1 MSLAVCPRCNLMLA
15 ATADGGVRHCR
26 SCGGE
31 FRRDE
36 TDGEA
41 PAAPPAISS
50 DTGAAVPS
58 SVEAV
63 SCPHCLNAM
72 RAQAEAF
79 AFTCDSCGG
88 RWLDGD
94 SYRMANL
101 ALEAQSTEVPPPR
114 APTAEPE
121 SSFTRNLLY
130 GLSLPERFL
139 RSGVGLSAGAVKE
152 MAGVLIPQAFH
163 SAKSYEIAI
172 DKSLTFLTETIGGVA
187 SSGPTAPVD
196 EAGAHVARKAVGN
209 FLDLAGLA
217 TLHVSPMWMLA
228 AISDVAYGSK
238 TYVYEVA
245 RELKAQGVI
254 DDTSTIHHMDDIL
267 AAIQRSSGT
276 VASTFDTPPL
286 SVEELR
292 RTLQQTREELREAD
306 LTRLLPEAEVRRLWI
321 EMQTVANQEGVGL
334 LEVSSAMTMQ
344 LLDEVQTVSTGA
356 ITSVRVAGGLLNRT
370 VLDHYRSSLADIR
383 ERGFYEVLSE
393 TYRPYVE
400 AVWHNFSEER
410 QTWTEQVLDPEN
422 ITQTVNKLFE
432 LLGGGEQQPT
442 RPRDA

>member
-1 MSLAVCPRCNLMLA
+1 MSLAVCPRCHRMLA
-15 ATADGGVRHCR
+15 ATGTATVQRCR

-31 FRRDE
+31 FRRSSSHD
-36 TDGEA
+36 DQQ
-41 PAAPPAISS
+41 PVPPAISAE
-50 DTGAAVPS
+50 TAAAVAS

-63 SCPHCLNAM
+63 ACPNCLTAM
-72 RAQAEAF
+72 QPGSEAF
-79 AFTCDSCGG
+79 TFACPSCGG
-88 RWLDGD
+88 NWMDGD
-94 SYRMANL
+94 RYRVANL
-101 ALEAQSTEVPPPR
+101 ALEAQSTEVSPPE
-114 APTAEPE
+114 APTAKPE
-121 SSFTRNLLY
+121 SSFTKNLLY

-139 RSGVGLSAGAVKE
+139 RSGIGLTAGTVKE

-196 EAGAHVARKAVGN
+196 EAGAHIARKAVGN
-209 FLDLAGLA
+209 FVDLAGLA
-217 TLHVSPMWMLA
+217 TLHVSPMWVLA
-228 AISDVAYGSK
+228 AVSDIAYGSK

-245 RELKAQGVI
+245 KELKSQGVI

-267 AAIQRSSGT
+267 EAIQRSSGT

-292 RTLQQTREELREAD
+292 QTLQQTREQLRGAD
-306 LTRLLPEAEVRRLWI
+306 LAQLLPEAEVRRMWI

-334 LEVSSAMTMQ
+334 LEISSAMTMQ
-344 LLDEVQTVSTGA
+344 LLEEVKTVSSGA
-356 ITSVRVAGGLLNRT
+356 LTSVRVAGGLLNRT
-370 VLDHYRSSLADIR
+370 VLDHYRNSLADIR

-400 AVWHNFSEER
+400 AVWHNFTRER
-410 QTWTEQVLDPEN
+410 ETWTEQLLDPET
-422 ITQTVNKLFE
+422 ITQAVNKLFAFLE
-432 LLGGGEQQPT
+432 GDEPAAT
-442 RPRDA
+442 KP